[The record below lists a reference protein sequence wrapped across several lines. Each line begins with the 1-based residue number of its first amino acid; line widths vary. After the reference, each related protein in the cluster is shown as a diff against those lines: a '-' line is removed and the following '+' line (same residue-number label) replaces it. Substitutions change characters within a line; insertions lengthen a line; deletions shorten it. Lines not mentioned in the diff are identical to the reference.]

1 MTVDEAIENLK
12 AAKKRGV
19 KNIVLAYWEADQF
32 DREDDDVWADA
43 ADRIELLEAALVVF
57 AKRSEWYD
65 EDEPDNLSDW
75 DKEAKPRITIKDL
88 RRARDA
94 LGNKNDR

>member
-32 DREDDDVWADA
+32 DREDDDVWANA
-43 ADRIELLEAALVVF
+43 ADRIERKMDWSHTHEDISVLLEL
-57 AKRSEWYD
+57 YTGPTGD
-65 EDEPDNLSDW
+65 
-75 DKEAKPRITIKDL
+75 
-88 RRARDA
+88 
-94 LGNKNDR
+94 